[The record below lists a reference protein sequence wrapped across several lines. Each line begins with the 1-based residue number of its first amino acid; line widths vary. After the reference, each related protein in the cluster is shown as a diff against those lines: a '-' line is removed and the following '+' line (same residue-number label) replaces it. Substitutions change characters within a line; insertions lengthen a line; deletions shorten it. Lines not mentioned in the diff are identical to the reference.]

1 MFWKKK
7 KEVKVTPFEGRRMKL
22 TLLGINEFER
32 VTGVNILAIDD
43 LKVLTPRE
51 IGVLIW
57 ACLIWED
64 PALKIA
70 DIPALIEPVDGN
82 VLIKSLAECI
92 TDSFPEASGQSSP
105 LVASQNPLTG
115 SDSGALPSTTSKSPK
130 FLSGD

>member
-1 MFWKKK
+1 
-7 KEVKVTPFEGRRMKL
+7 MKL

-82 VLIKSLAECI
+82 ILIKSLAECI
-92 TDSFPEASGQSSP
+92 TDSFPEASGQPSP
-105 LVASQNPLTG
+105 LVLGPNQSTG
-115 SDSGALPSTTSKSPK
+115 LDSGALPSTTSKSPK